1 MTSRA
6 TLLRTLARLE
16 RRQYAG
22 ALHPSLWR
30 RGFLS
35 NRWYAYPGI
44 RDPAVPF
51 ISDAAVEARLRGLN
65 HPAGA
70 RLLEDKNV
78 FADVVVARGLASA
91 APEVYGVGLRGA
103 LHSRSA
109 AALDRMR
116 AAPDVVL
123 KPLDGAGGHGVRI
136 VAGQEVEERIA
147 AEPGAA
153 VLVQERLE
161 QHPQL
166 RPVHPGS
173 LNTLRALAIR
183 LPDGNPVMAAAVH
196 RWGTATS
203 GAVDNVS
210 SGGLCSAVDL
220 GSGRLGP
227 AVGRPRKRT
236 RPSYDRHPDTGARI
250 AGETV
255 PLWGEV
261 LDLVERLMTAFPE
274 VTHVGWDVCVTDRG
288 PLVLEGNAGIP
299 NLNVFQFHGSFL
311 ADPRVRRFYIDHHLL
326 DSRHA

>member
-6 TLLRTLARLE
+6 TLLRTMARLE

-22 ALHPSLWR
+22 RLHPSMWR

-44 RDPAVPF
+44 HDPAVPF
-51 ISDAAVEARLRGLN
+51 ISDAAVEALLRRLN
-65 HPAGA
+65 DPAGA

-78 FADVVVARGLASA
+78 FADVVVARGLAAA
-91 APEVYGVGLRGA
+91 APEVYGVGLRGT
-103 LHSRSA
+103 LHGRSA

-116 AAPDVVL
+116 TAPDVVL
-123 KPLDGAGGHGVRI
+123 KPLDGAGGRGVRI
-136 VAGQEVEERIA
+136 VAGERVEGLVA
-147 AEPGAA
+147 GEPGAA

-166 RPVHPGS
+166 RAVHPGS

-183 LPDGNPVMAAAVH
+183 LPDGDPVVAAAVH
-196 RWGTATS
+196 RWGTAAS

-220 GSGRLGP
+220 ATGRLGP
-227 AVGRPRKRT
+227 AVGRPRERG
-236 RPSYDRHPDTGARI
+236 RPTYDRHPDTGVPI

-255 PLWGEV
+255 PHWGEV
-261 LDLVERLMTAFPE
+261 LDLVGQLMTAFPE

-288 PLVLEGNAGIP
+288 PLVLEGNAGVP

-311 ADPRVRRFYIDHHLL
+311 ADPRVRRFYIDHGLL
-326 DSRHA
+326 AARHA